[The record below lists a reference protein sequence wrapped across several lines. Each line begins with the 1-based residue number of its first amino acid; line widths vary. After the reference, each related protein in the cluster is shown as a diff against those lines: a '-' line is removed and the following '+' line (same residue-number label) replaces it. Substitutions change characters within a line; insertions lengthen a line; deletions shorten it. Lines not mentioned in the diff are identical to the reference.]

1 MRPTRIRAHRSLCPR
16 SDGVSLP
23 DIRREYAHTTLSEH
37 DVDPDPVRQFERWFA
52 DARAAG
58 IQEVN
63 AMTLAT
69 ATPDGSPSARI
80 VLLKGVDARGF
91 VFFTDYRS
99 HKGEDLAR
107 NARVALVFY
116 WAAIERQVRV
126 TGPAARISRDE
137 SAAYFDSRPLASRL
151 SAMASHQSAV
161 VANRAVL
168 ESRTAELAREY
179 AARAPEIP
187 AYWGG
192 FRVTPETV
200 EFWQGRPNRLH
211 DRLRYSRA
219 DGARWRLERLSP

>member
-1 MRPTRIRAHRSLCPR
+1 
-16 SDGVSLP
+16 VSLHE
-23 DIRREYAHTTLSEH
+23 IRREYAHTTLSER
-37 DVDPDPVRQFERWFA
+37 DVDPDPVRQFEQWFA
-52 DARAAG
+52 DARTAG

-99 HKGEDLAR
+99 HKGDDLER
-107 NARVALVFY
+107 NARAALVFY

-126 TGPAARISRDE
+126 TGPAVRISRE
-137 SAAYFDSRPLASRL
+137 ASATYFDSRPLASRL
-151 SAMASHQSAV
+151 SALASHQSAV
-161 VANRAVL
+161 VPSRAVL
-168 ESRTAELAREY
+168 ESRTAELTREY
-179 AARAPEIP
+179 TARAPSIP

-192 FRVTPETV
+192 FRVAPDTV

-211 DRLRYSRA
+211 DRLRYTRA
-219 DGARWRLERLSP
+219 DAGGWRIERLSP